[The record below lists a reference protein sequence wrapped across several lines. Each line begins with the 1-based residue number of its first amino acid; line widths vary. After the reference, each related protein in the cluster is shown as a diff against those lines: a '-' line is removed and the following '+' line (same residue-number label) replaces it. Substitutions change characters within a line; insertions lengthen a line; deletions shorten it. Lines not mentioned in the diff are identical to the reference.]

1 MRGASALRSLRY
13 ASLRRSCD
21 QRPAAEAKEAEKEGT
36 GREGDRQNE
45 NDLDEAPEAARRLA
59 DGERQAGHDN
69 DDDRD
74 DLGDRDLNG
83 IQELLRLLLPQHSR
97 PGRVRRG
104 DGSQADA
111 DSRSNER
118 PGG

>member
-1 MRGASALRSLRY
+1 MRCASSLRSLRY

-36 GREGDRQNE
+36 GREGDRQTE

-59 DGERQAGHDN
+59 ERERQAGHDN

-74 DLGDRDLNG
+74 DLGDRALDGLQDLL
-83 IQELLRLLLPQHSR
+83 QRLLQI
-97 PGRVRRG
+97 GRAHV
-104 DGSQADA
+104 
-111 DSRSNER
+111 
-118 PGG
+118 